1 MGEARAV
8 EALARIDALLTEAS
22 GRDLFSSSELV
33 DRLLDIRSL
42 VRPLT
47 PEEELADVASQ
58 VEVEVA

>member
-47 PEEELADVASQ
+47 PEEELADVASR